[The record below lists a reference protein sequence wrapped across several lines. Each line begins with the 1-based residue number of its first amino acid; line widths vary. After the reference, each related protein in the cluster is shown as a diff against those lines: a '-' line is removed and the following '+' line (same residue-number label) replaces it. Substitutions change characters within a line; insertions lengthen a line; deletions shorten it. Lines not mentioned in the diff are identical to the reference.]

1 MKQIVLV
8 LFLLTLVGAGDAP
21 ARPAAKAD
29 TLRIESSVVA
39 MGSAYSV
46 VVYGEDRT
54 RMEEAVDA
62 AFEEVHRLDEMLS
75 NYKPES
81 ELSEVNRNAAE
92 QPVQVTPEM
101 FDLLAACME
110 YSRASEGAFDI
121 TVGPLMKVWGFY
133 KGTGRLPHHAEVRG
147 ALDRVGYRNILLDA
161 GKRTVRFAKAGVEL
175 DPGGIGK
182 GYAVD
187 RMVEV
192 LKQYGMQ
199 TALVSASGSSI
210 YGLGAPPGEKG
221 WKVQI
226 RDPKDERKTVADVY
240 LKDESMSTSGNYEKF
255 FRAEGRIY
263 SHIMDPRTG
272 WPAQGVL
279 SVSAV
284 TPRTIDSEAWTKPL
298 FVNGRDWAAAHKPAG
313 LRAFYCEDNPEQTC
327 AWLQ

>member
-1 MKQIVLV
+1 MLV
-8 LFLLTLVGAGDAP
+8 LFVLPLVGAVAP
-21 ARPAAKAD
+21 AQAAPKAD
-29 TLRIESSVVA
+29 ALRLESSVVA

-62 AFEEVHRLDEMLS
+62 AFVEVQRLDEMLS

-81 ELSEVNRNAAE
+81 ELSEINRYAGE
-92 QPVQVTPEM
+92 RPVAVTQEM
-101 FDLLAACME
+101 FDLLAACVE
-110 YSRASEGAFDI
+110 YSQESEGAFDI

-133 KGTGRLPHHAEVRG
+133 KGTGRLPHRAEILG
-147 ALDRVGYRNILLDA
+147 AMERVGYRNIVLDA
-161 GKRTVRFAKAGVEL
+161 THRTVRFAKEGAEL

-187 RMVEV
+187 RMVDV
-192 LKQYGMQ
+192 LKQYGIDA
-199 TALVSASGSSI
+199 ALVSASGSSI

-221 WKVQI
+221 WKVEI
-226 RDPKDERKTVADVY
+226 RDPKNEKKSVAEVY
-240 LKDESMSTSGNYEKF
+240 LKNESMSTSGNYEKF

-298 FVNGRDWAAAHKPAG
+298 FVNGRAWASKHKPAG
-313 LRAFYCEDNPEQTC
+313 LRAFFCEDTPEQTC